1 MLDRVIEQTNEYIEK
16 MPKQL
21 RKQYGQFFTSK
32 ETAIYMAKMFNIP
45 EKEELYILDP
55 GAGTGILS
63 CALIEELERKGTV
76 ATVHLTCYENDEQVL
91 ELLRQNLELIQN
103 EAGMAVEVTLL
114 EENYII
120 SQEKIFNGI
129 EDIDK
134 EQKYDMVIANP
145 PYLKLSKNAK
155 EAVCMKTICYGAPN
169 MYFLFVAM
177 SLCNLKEG
185 SEMVYIIPRSWT
197 SGAYFKKFRE
207 YLFSSGVL
215 VQMHLFV
222 SRDKVFDKES
232 VLQETMI
239 MKVRKTS
246 DRPERVKIT
255 SSNSNDDYQ
264 HIETLE
270 VLYNLV
276 VAGDERYVY
285 LVTNEEEL
293 GVLRRVNKLD
303 GTLEN
308 AGVKMKTGLVVDF
321 RNKEFLRE
329 KEIDNAVPL
338 IYAQHIQNGLIR
350 FPIQRENEYVV
361 PDKRGLIQDNC
372 NYLIVKR
379 FTSKEEKRRL
389 QSGIYLAEN
398 HERYSYISTQN
409 KVNFITGI
417 TDKLSRCMVY
427 GLYVVFNS
435 TLYDKYY
442 RILNGSTQVNST
454 EINAMPMPDRE
465 SIQCMGRELMQ
476 EGDLSEK
483 VCDRILEEYL

>member
-1 MLDRVIEQTNEYIEK
+1 
-16 MPKQL
+16 
-21 RKQYGQFFTSK
+21 
-32 ETAIYMAKMFNIP
+32 
-45 EKEELYILDP
+45 
-55 GAGTGILS
+55 
-63 CALIEELERKGTV
+63 
-76 ATVHLTCYENDEQVL
+76 
-91 ELLRQNLELIQN
+91 
-103 EAGMAVEVTLL
+103 
-114 EENYII
+114 
-120 SQEKIFNGI
+120 
-129 EDIDK
+129 
-134 EQKYDMVIANP
+134 
-145 PYLKLSKNAK
+145 
-155 EAVCMKTICYGAPN
+155 
-169 MYFLFVAM
+169 
-177 SLCNLKEG
+177 
-185 SEMVYIIPRSWT
+185 
-197 SGAYFKKFRE
+197 
-207 YLFSSGVL
+207 
-215 VQMHLFV
+215 MHLFV

-246 DRPERVKIT
+246 EHPERVKIT

-270 VLYNLV
+270 VPYNLV

-321 RNKEFLRE
+321 RNKELLRE

-398 HERYSYISTQN
+398 YERYSYISTQN

-476 EGDLSEK
+476 AGDLSEK
-483 VCDRILEEYL
+483 VCDRILEEYV

>member
-1 MLDRVIEQTNEYIEK
+1 M
-16 MPKQL
+16 
-21 RKQYGQFFTSK
+21 
-32 ETAIYMAKMFNIP
+32 
-45 EKEELYILDP
+45 
-55 GAGTGILS
+55 
-63 CALIEELERKGTV
+63 
-76 ATVHLTCYENDEQVL
+76 
-91 ELLRQNLELIQN
+91 LRQNLELIQN
-103 EAGMAVEVTLL
+103 EASMIVEVKLY
-114 EENYII
+114 EENYIV
-120 SQEKIFNGI
+120 SQEKIFNGSIDI
-129 EDIDK
+129 EK
-134 EQKYDMVIANP
+134 EQKYDLIIANP
-145 PYLKLSKNAK
+145 PYLKLSKNAQ
-155 EAVCMKTICYGAPN
+155 EAICMKDICYGAPN
-169 MYFLFVAM
+169 MYFLFAAM
-177 SLCNLKEG
+177 SLCNLNEG

-215 VQMHLFV
+215 VQIHLFV
-222 SRDKVFDKES
+222 SRDKVFDRES

-246 DRPERVKIT
+246 EQPAMIRIT
-255 SSNSNDDYQ
+255 SSNANDDYQ
-264 HIETLE
+264 NIETLE
-270 VLYNLV
+270 VPYNLV
-276 VAGDERYVY
+276 VAGEERYVY

-293 GVLRRVNKLD
+293 SVLRRLNRLD
-303 GTLEN
+303 GTLES

-321 RNKEFLRE
+321 RNRELLRNR
-329 KEIDNAVPL
+329 EIDNAVPL
-338 IYAQHIQNGLIR
+338 IYAQHIQNGLIT

-361 PDKRGLIQDNC
+361 PDKKGLIQDNC

-398 HERYSYISTQN
+398 HEDYSYISTQN
-409 KVNFITGI
+409 KVNYITGLSEQ
-417 TDKLSRCMVY
+417 LSRCMVY

-476 EGDLSEK
+476 TGDLSEEA
-483 VCDRILEEYL
+483 CNRILEEYV